1 MENEIRK
8 TIRLSK
14 EEYDVVE
21 SVREEKQLPDFSKA
35 LCYLLHDY
43 SRKQEEIQSLQQ
55 KNQKLEEENR
65 KQMTRIRLASNGA
78 DVNTQTVIEIL
89 NTLCWQM
96 QIKDFRS
103 TGQMLHPA
111 VEEAQKLVKERI
123 ANFKQKKDFKENK
136 DN

>member
-14 EEYDVVE
+14 EEYGVIE

-35 LCYLLHDY
+35 LCYLLSDY
-43 SRKQEEIQSLQQ
+43 SRQQIEIQSLQQ

-111 VEEAQKLVKERI
+111 VEEAQKLVKERSGQFQ
-123 ANFKQKKDFKENK
+123 AKERFQRKQEN
-136 DN
+136 